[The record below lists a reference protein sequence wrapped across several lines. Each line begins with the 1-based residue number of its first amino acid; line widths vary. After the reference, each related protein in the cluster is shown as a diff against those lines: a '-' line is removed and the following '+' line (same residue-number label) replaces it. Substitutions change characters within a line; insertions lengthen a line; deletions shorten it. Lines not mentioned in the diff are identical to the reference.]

1 MSFLNHF
8 LRYEFKNSSYF
19 KYTLPI
25 KNYYL
30 VKWLP
35 KSKSTIHNHD
45 GKQCNFMLLN
55 GSLTE
60 CRYLGPNIG
69 SLIEVN
75 KIKSFKISFIN
86 DDIGH
91 HQIFNFDD
99 KIRWSIHKYY

>member
-75 KIKSFKISFIN
+75 KIKSLLN
-86 DDIGH
+86 DMQNLLDKNKLCDEMLIVT
-91 HQIFNFDD
+91 D
-99 KIRWSIHKYY
+99 KIKLFK